1 MKKLLLFTAS
11 LLLLGGTTSSA
22 QDWKEALKKAATAA
36 ADKATDGKLTQYAL
50 AGTWNYTGPG
60 VKFEGGDIAS
70 EVGGAALETAVVKQ
84 LEKAYAKT
92 GIRPGAG
99 TFTFGKDDDAFTATL
114 GSHTLSGTYEYD
126 APTHVV
132 TLHFA
137 KGKLNLGSVPGHAY
151 ISGQEL
157 VLVFPVTRLVEVVTA
172 LGSKVSYFSTATT
185 LLSKY
190 KNVYVGFAFSK

>member
-70 EVGGAALETAVVKQ
+70 EV
-84 LEKAYAKT
+84 
-92 GIRPGAG
+92 GAG